1 MVVLELPS
9 SQGMSI
15 IVSPNTASIRVSVDN
30 YKTWLV
36 IHVIYTRGKKDI
48 PPYYISPIE
57 MRSLW
62 QTITCIKSPSI
73 PLNLTCVCWGGW
85 DLSKE
90 VLWVSVGQ
98 LASKLQA
105 VNVRGLKKILPIGGP
120 RATRVRISR
129 SAEFF
134 SNLEHWQ
141 LVILMPVDLQRPTV
155 PLWKGLELVV
165 NILAQET
172 ARILKISFTLLKWP
186 NLHRVYFI
194 SSLLI

>member
-1 MVVLELPS
+1 MNENFGQDMRPMKYLFVV
-9 SQGMSI
+9 
-15 IVSPNTASIRVSVDN
+15 
-30 YKTWLV
+30 
-36 IHVIYTRGKKDI
+36 YTRGKKDI

-105 VNVRGLKKILPIGGP
+105 VNVRGLKKILPSGRFEPGSP
-120 RATRVRISR
+120 AVRR

-141 LVILMPVDLQRPTV
+141 LVILMPVDLQRPTL
-155 PLWKGLELVV
+155 PLWKEF
-165 NILAQET
+165 N
-172 ARILKISFTLLKWP
+172 LLDKHNFNWE
-186 NLHRVYFI
+186 H
-194 SSLLI
+194 

>member
-1 MVVLELPS
+1 
-9 SQGMSI
+9 MSEGGQDCI
-15 IVSPNTASIRVSVDN
+15 FFTLNTYSPKI
-30 YKTWLV
+30 KLV
-36 IHVIYTRGKKDI
+36 H
-48 PPYYISPIE
+48 PYYISPIE

-105 VNVRGLKKILPIGGP
+105 VNVRGLKKILPTGRFEPGSP
-120 RATRVRISR
+120 AVRR

-141 LVILMPVDLQRPTV
+141 LVILMPIDLQRPTV
-155 PLWKGLELVV
+155 PLWKDL
-165 NILAQET
+165 
-172 ARILKISFTLLKWP
+172 
-186 NLHRVYFI
+186 NLFNKHKLNSEEKKTFMHI
-194 SSLLI
+194 

>member
-1 MVVLELPS
+1 MRL
-9 SQGMSI
+9 I
-15 IVSPNTASIRVSVDN
+15 IAKIRYMYSNRNPNWKKSYSRP
-30 YKTWLV
+30 
-36 IHVIYTRGKKDI
+36 KKDTH
-48 PPYYISPIE
+48 PYYISPIE

-73 PLNLTCVCWGGW
+73 PLNWTWVCWGGW

-105 VNVRGLKKILPIGGP
+105 VNVGGLKNIQPIGRFEPGSP
-120 RATRVRISR
+120 ADRG

-134 SNLEHWQ
+134 SNLQHWQ

-155 PLWKGLELVV
+155 PLWKDINLLYK
-165 NILAQET
+165 
-172 ARILKISFTLLKWP
+172 LKF
-186 NLHRVYFI
+186 N
-194 SSLLI
+194 